1 MESSELSASSSSSSS
16 LFSSSSS
23 PSSSHRRRP
32 NGSFVFSLLSPLFYF
47 SFFKF
52 FSLLDS
58 VFKQMHVSIKMSCR
72 LVFKRWMV
80 CVDGSGFF
88 TECGSL
94 EWVGSE
100 NGGGM
105 DGLKKAWQ

>member
-1 MESSELSASSSSSSS
+1 MFL
-16 LFSSSSS
+16 
-23 PSSSHRRRP
+23 
-32 NGSFVFSLLSPLFYF
+32 Y
-47 SFFKF
+47 
-52 FSLLDS
+52 
-58 VFKQMHVSIKMSCR
+58 IKMSCR

-100 NGGGM
+100 NGGGGM

>member
-1 MESSELSASSSSSSS
+1 
-16 LFSSSSS
+16 
-23 PSSSHRRRP
+23 
-32 NGSFVFSLLSPLFYF
+32 
-47 SFFKF
+47 
-52 FSLLDS
+52 
-58 VFKQMHVSIKMSCR
+58 MHVFIYIKMSCR

-100 NGGGM
+100 NGGGGM